1 MSITVLQAVI
11 LGILAGL
18 IGTEL
23 FPIGYVGMTILGKPL
38 IIATIAGFVVGDVQT
53 GIIIGCTLQALYLGA
68 VVIGGVSSLP
78 SIGLTAWFAVPLCI
92 VSGLDA
98 EEAAALCVTICL
110 AGSAVETLLRSVNNV
125 LKQFIL
131 HAGDTAINNGNLKA
145 GYWIPWTSNILTFV
159 ENFVIVVLFAMLG
172 QDVVVALVSA
182 LPAWVTGCMSVF
194 THMLP
199 LLGFMM
205 LLSVMLKNNLQWILF
220 VFGFALIKVAGL
232 DIITVTIISL
242 AIAYLMYIITSANKS
257 SEIAEEEEF

>member
-11 LGILAGL
+11 LGLFAGL

-53 GIIIGCTLQALYLGA
+53 GIIIGTTLQALYLGA

-92 VSGLDA
+92 VSGLDT
-98 EEAAALCVTICL
+98 EEAAALCLTICL
-110 AGSAVETLLRSVNNV
+110 AGSTVETLLRSVNNV

-131 HAGDTAINNGNLKA
+131 HAGDTAVNNGNLKA
-145 GYWIPWTSNILTFV
+145 GYWIPWTSNILVFV
-159 ENFVIVVLFAMLG
+159 ENFVIVMLFALLG
-172 QDVVVALVSA
+172 QDVVVALVSV
-182 LPAWVTGCMSVF
+182 LPAWVTGCMGVF
-194 THMLP
+194 TKMLP

-220 VFGFALIKVAGL
+220 VFGFALVKAAGL

-242 AIAYLMYIITSANKS
+242 AIAYLMYRMSSHKS
-257 SEIAEEEEF
+257 EEIAEEEEF

>member
-11 LGILAGL
+11 LGVLAGL
-18 IGTEL
+18 IGSEL

-38 IIATIAGFVVGDVQT
+38 IIATIAGFIVGDVQT
-53 GIIIGCTLQALYLGA
+53 GIIIGCTLQAQYLGA
-68 VVIGGVSSLP
+68 VTIGGVSSLP
-78 SIGLTAWFAVPLCI
+78 PIGLTAWFAVPLCV

-98 EEAAALCVTICL
+98 EEAAALCVAICM

-131 HAGDTAINNGNLKA
+131 HAGDTAVNNGNLKA

-159 ENFVIVVLFAMLG
+159 ENFVIVMLFALLG

-182 LPAWVTGCMSVF
+182 LPVWVTGCMSVF
-194 THMLP
+194 TNLLP

-220 VFGFALIKVAGL
+220 VFGFALVKVAGL

-242 AIAYLMYIITSANKS
+242 AIAYLMYLMSSHKS
-257 SEIAEEEEF
+257 EEIAEEEEF